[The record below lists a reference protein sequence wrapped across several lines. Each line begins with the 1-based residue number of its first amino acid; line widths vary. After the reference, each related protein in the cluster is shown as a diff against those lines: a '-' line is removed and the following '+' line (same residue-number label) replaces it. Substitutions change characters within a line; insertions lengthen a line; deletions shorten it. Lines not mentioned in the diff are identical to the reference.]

1 MDNGIFGLAMY
12 NALKRDDI
20 RPTSYI
26 ETKKGRVTLEDLV
39 KFYEEHTE
47 EKKVEKDERST
58 EEEAKFSKQPEMES
72 ISEKENVRTRK
83 RRPRN
88 RKETL

>member
-12 NALKRDDI
+12 SALKRDDT
-20 RPTSYI
+20 RPTNSFV
-26 ETKKGRVTLEDLV
+26 ETKKGLVTIEDLV

-47 EKKVEKDERST
+47 EKDERES
-58 EEEAKFSKQPEMES
+58 EEKKKLPKQPEMES
-72 ISEKENVRTRK
+72 ISEKENARTRK

>member
-12 NALKRDDI
+12 NALKRDD
-20 RPTSYI
+20 RPNSFV
-26 ETKKGRVTLEDLV
+26 ETKKGLVTLEDLV

-47 EKKVEKDERST
+47 EKDERNP
-58 EEEAKFSKQPEMES
+58 EEKAKLSKQSKVES
-72 ISEKENVRTRK
+72 ISEKENARTGK

-88 RKETL
+88 RKEAL